1 MSANVNSSWTSLK
14 IHDEMQK
21 AVQELKF
28 AQMTPVQATTIPLFL
43 SNKDVAVEAV
53 TGSGKT
59 LAFLVPLLE
68 ILLKRDEPLT
78 KYQVGAIV
86 ISPTR
91 ELATQIYHVLEHFLK
106 FVPQFTGQ
114 LLTGGYNPMN
124 DVKAYKEHGA
134 NIIVATPGR
143 MVDML
148 ERKDDNFSFSTCV
161 KSLEV
166 LVLDEADRLLDMGFE
181 KSINTVLSFLPKQR
195 RTGLFSAT
203 QTKEVEDLIRAGL
216 RNPVSVTVKE
226 KPTEECGHTQRTP
239 ALLKNFYILCEADQK
254 LSTLVAFLKNH
265 PNGKHMVFFSTCACV
280 EYFSA
285 ILVQLLKN
293 MTVISIHGKMK
304 GKRQKIFNRF
314 MKMEKGVLVCTDVMA
329 RGVDIPDVQWVLQ
342 YDAPKSSSSFIHRCG
357 RTARM
362 GNEGSAVL
370 LLMPSEDAYIKF
382 LELNQKVT
390 LEKMDP
396 PPVINEVTS
405 RVKKLATKDRAIYE
419 KGVRAFVS
427 YIKAYSKHECYLL
440 FRMKD
445 LDFGKVAQGFALL
458 KMPYMPELRGKKIEG
473 FQPSGVDV
481 KAIPYKEKSREKQ
494 RQEKLSSMQ
503 EGSKS
508 DTKSAKRKGKQTPLA
523 KNIRHN
529 VRRGKKRKTKEDYEN
544 EEWDELASDAR
555 LLKKLKCKKI
565 TKEEFDEAFPI

>member
-1 MSANVNSSWTSLK
+1 MSENVKSSWTSLK
-14 IHDEMQK
+14 IHDELRK
-21 AVQELKF
+21 AVEELKF

-78 KYQVGAIV
+78 KYAVGAIV

-148 ERKDDNFSFSTCV
+148 ERKDDNFSFAACV

-285 ILVQLLKN
+285 LLVQLLKN

-304 GKRQKIFNRF
+304 GKRQKVFNRF

-405 RVKKLATKDRAIYE
+405 RVKKLAMKDRAVYE
-419 KGVRAFVS
+419 KGIRAFVS

-445 LDFGKVAQGFALL
+445 LDFAKVAQGFALL
-458 KMPYMPELRGKKIEG
+458 KMPYMPELRGKKIHG
-473 FQPSGVDV
+473 FQPSGIDV

-503 EGSKS
+503 EGSKP
-508 DTKSAKRKGKQTPLA
+508 DTKSAKKKGKQRPFA
-523 KNIRHN
+523 KN
-529 VRRGKKRKTKEDYEN
+529 VRLNPRPGKKRKTKEDYEN

-555 LLKKLKCKKI
+555 LLKKLKSNKI

>member
-1 MSANVNSSWTSLK
+1 MSEHVDSSWTSLK
-14 IHDEMQK
+14 VHDEVRK
-21 AVQELKF
+21 AIQDLHFEK
-28 AQMTPVQATTIPLFL
+28 MTPVQVTTIPLFL

-59 LAFLVPLLE
+59 LAFLIPLLE
-68 ILLKRDEPLT
+68 MLLKRDEPLT
-78 KYQVGAIV
+78 KYAVGAIV

-91 ELATQIYHVLEHFLK
+91 ELATQIYNVLEHFLQ
-106 FVPQFTGQ
+106 FLPQFTGQ
-114 LLTGGYNPMN
+114 LLTGGSNPIN
-124 DVKAYKEHGA
+124 DVKTFKENGA

-143 MVDML
+143 MVDMF
-148 ERKDDNFSFSTCV
+148 ERTDESFSFAACV
-161 KSLEV
+161 KSMEV

-181 KSINTVLSFLPKQR
+181 KSINTILSFLPKQR

-226 KPTEECGHTQRTP
+226 KPAECSHTQRTP

-254 LSTLVAFLKNH
+254 LSTLVAFLRTH
-265 PNGKHMVFFSTCACV
+265 SEEKHMVFFSTCACV

-293 MTVISIHGKMK
+293 MTIISIHGKMK
-304 GKRQKIFNRF
+304 RKRQKIFNRF
-314 MKMEKGVLVCTDVMA
+314 MKMDKGVLVCTDVMA
-329 RGVDIPDVQWVLQ
+329 RGVDIPDVQWVVQ

-362 GNEGSAVL
+362 GNEGNAVL

-396 PPVINEVTS
+396 PPSIHEITS
-405 RVKKLATKDRAIYE
+405 RVKKMAMKDRAVYE
-419 KGVRAFVS
+419 KGIRAFVS
-427 YIKAYSKHECYLL
+427 YIQAYSKHECYLL
-440 FRMKD
+440 FRIKD
-445 LDFGKVAQGFALL
+445 LDFAKVAEGFALL

-473 FQPSGVDV
+473 FEATSIDV
-481 KAIPYKEKSREKQ
+481 KSIPYKEKSREKQ
-494 RQEKLSSMQ
+494 RQAKLKSKLECSTKDVK
-503 EGSKS
+503 GSFVKE
-508 DTKSAKRKGKQTPLA
+508 RQKQ
-523 KNIRHN
+523 RQ
-529 VRRGKKRKTKEDYEN
+529 GKKRKTKEDYEN
-544 EEWDELASDAR
+544 EEWDDLASDAR
-555 LLKKLKCKKI
+555 LLKKLKQNKI
-565 TKEEFDEAFPI
+565 SKEEFDEAFLT